1 MKKRK
6 KIQLMTP
13 EEWAAWDKRGEELR
27 EAIRRL
33 EIELATGVRPPRDES
48 LRKAS

>member
-6 KIQLMTP
+6 KIPPLTP
-13 EEWAAWDKRGEELR
+13 EEIAAWDRRTEELR
-27 EAIRRL
+27 DAIRRL

-48 LRKAS
+48 LRKAG